1 MADGSRHSL
10 YAVKEGS
17 YGVTPTNPALEF
29 IRILSTTLGLS
40 KESLESGEI
49 RPDRQIADFRLGSN
63 RINGNINFELSY
75 GSFDTF
81 LQTVLMSTDWAS
93 PATTGTTTISATA
106 TGYSRAS
113 GSFLTDG
120 FEVGQTVNSSG
131 FGGSGYNG
139 KSVISAV
146 DALTMDTAIVGTG
159 THGVEAGGGDELII
173 ASEEIRCGVARDS
186 LTLIRYFEDIL
197 PADKPYFIYR
207 GNEIDGVQLTIAAN
221 SMVTGVFKV
230 FGQSLELAEDLS
242 ALGTPTYLPTSTTSP
257 VDSFTGSL
265 TEGGVTIAVVTEI
278 TLNLTNGIEP
288 RFVVGQKNSISP
300 TVKRSNLT
308 GQLTAFFEDSTLV
321 EKFINEDD
329 SNLEFSLPDVAGNY
343 QRYRVTRIKYTG
355 GQPDV
360 GGEGP
365 VTLVMPFQALLD
377 PVTGTNL
384 IAERNPI

>member
-29 IRILSTTLGLS
+29 IRILNTTLGLA

-63 RINGNINFELSY
+63 QINGDINFELSY
-75 GSFDTF
+75 GSFDMF

-93 PATTGTTTISATA
+93 PATTGTTTLDATA
-106 TGYSRAS
+106 TGFSRAA
-113 GSFLTDG
+113 GDFTADG
-120 FEVGQTVNSSG
+120 FAVGQTVTSSG
-131 FGGSGYNG
+131 FVGSGYNG
-139 KSVISAV
+139 KSIISAV
-146 DALTMDTAIVGTG
+146 DALTMDTTIVGGG
-159 THGVEAGGGDELII
+159 THGVEAGDADELII

-186 LTLIRYFEDIL
+186 LTLIRYFEDIQA
-197 PADKPYFIYR
+197 ADKPYYIYR
-207 GNEIDGVQLTIAAN
+207 GNEIDSLQLTIAAN
-221 SMVTGVFKV
+221 AMVTGSFKV
-230 FGQSLELAEDLS
+230 FGQSLELAQDLS
-242 ALGTPTYLPTSTTSP
+242 SLGTPTYLPTSTTSP

-265 TEGGVTIAVVTEI
+265 TEGGVDIAVVTEI
-278 TLNLTNGIEP
+278 TLNLVNGIEP

-308 GQLTAFFEDSTLV
+308 GQLTAFFEDSSLV
-321 EKFINEDD
+321 EKFINEED